1 MEKAARILIAFVTAV
16 IAATLL
22 GSVLQTQI
30 NLVAMHDIA
39 PPINFSIRVE
49 NSLYDIVHF
58 GPLFGLIV
66 LCTFVGAI
74 AAAELLAHLTKSYRM
89 LWLVA
94 GCAIGLFVA
103 FKVVDLIAPVPTF
116 IAATRTLGG
125 TLVMLLSA
133 LAGGLIYA
141 AMTRSVKEN

>member
-1 MEKAARILIAFVTAV
+1 MEKAARIFIALITAV

-30 NLVAMHDIA
+30 NLVAMQEVA

-49 NSLYDIVHF
+49 NSLYDIIHF

-74 AAAELLAHLTKSYRM
+74 AVAELLAYVTKSYRM

-94 GCAIGLFVA
+94 GCVIGLFVA

-125 TLVMLLSA
+125 TLTMLLSA
-133 LAGGLIYA
+133 AAGSLIYA
-141 AMTRSVKEN
+141 VMTRSVKED